1 MEPQTFAL
9 VGIILLAFGVLLLRM
24 QKNQGGHAHK
34 KSSGS
39 DLTED
44 LTERARQG
52 TLDPFAGRE
61 EEVERTIH
69 ILMRRTKN
77 NPLLIGAPGVGKT
90 AIAHGLA
97 QRIASGD
104 VPEGLKGKR
113 VLALDLPSLMAET
126 KYRGE
131 LEKRLR
137 DFLASLEDQARE
149 NILFIDEIHMLAQ
162 AGGTEGA
169 LNVSDVFKPALARG
183 ELHVIGATTWNEY
196 QTYIHPDAPL
206 DRRFQPV
213 LVDEPSPEAA
223 FHILS
228 SLRGTYEEFHGVE
241 IPDATLRAAIT
252 LSDAYFKGRFLP
264 DKGIDLIDEAAA
276 KVSIDCSRAHH
287 GATLGLVHAA
297 ASNKQNSAGKQKH
310 TGDIVTTEDIQA
322 VVDQWIAHADA
333 ERKHS

>member
-9 VGIILLAFGVLLLRM
+9 VGILLLAFGILLLRT
-24 QKNQGGHAHK
+24 KKGEGHGHA

-44 LTERARQG
+44 LTKRARAG

-61 EEVERTIH
+61 EEVERVIH

-97 QRIASGD
+97 QRIVQGD
-104 VPEGLKGKR
+104 VPDALKDKR

-183 ELHVIGATTWNEY
+183 ELHVLGATTWKEY
-196 QTYIHPDAPL
+196 DTYIRPDAPL

-213 LVDEPSPEAA
+213 LVDEPTPEAA
-223 FHILS
+223 FHILTT
-228 SLRGTYEEFHGVE
+228 LRQTYEEFHGVK
-241 IPDATLRAAIT
+241 IPDATLRAAVD
-252 LSDAYFKGRFLP
+252 LSDAYIKGRFLP
-264 DKGIDLIDEAAA
+264 DKAIDLIDEAAA
-276 KVSIDCSRAHH
+276 KVSIDCSRAHN

-297 ASNKQNSAGKQKH
+297 ASDKAASPETH
-310 TGDIVTTEDIQA
+310 TGDTVTPEDIQT
-322 VVDQWIAHADA
+322 VVDQWIAHAEA
-333 ERKHS
+333 EQTHR